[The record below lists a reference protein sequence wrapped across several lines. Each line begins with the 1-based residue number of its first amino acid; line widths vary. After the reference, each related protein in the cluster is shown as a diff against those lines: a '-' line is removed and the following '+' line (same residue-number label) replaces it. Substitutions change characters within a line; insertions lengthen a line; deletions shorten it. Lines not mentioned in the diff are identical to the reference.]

1 MASLEPLSAPT
12 PAPTH
17 AGDRDTDS
25 RYYAD
30 LLWRSRTLLVAAAVG
45 GLGLGVLVAELQVP
59 SYRARALLQVSP
71 PTPTSMTVTDALV
84 GTGNPIRDRQFFNTQ
99 LNVLGSRTL
108 AERVMGKLKLTDKPP
123 FAGNKDP
130 AGLFVRR
137 VQIEPV
143 PETFVIEV
151 RVSHEDPREATLW
164 ANTLADS
171 YIDYS
176 IEGQVDAAKR
186 AYDWVNERLADT
198 QKSMQEAQDKLLKSS
213 QGQDIFVPDG
223 SVSAA
228 TTSITKLS
236 EDKVQTQGRRIA
248 LEAELSEIA
257 DMKRRGSSLDAVPQ
271 IATDKMVQDLTTRLE
286 TLNLDLTRLKEKYKE
301 AHPEVQKI
309 QVQLEQTRKAK
320 NARALQIEEALRAE
334 YRQLQRREA
343 ELRQEMDSQKSQAAA
358 QSLKLTELESL
369 KKRADSATNLYTV
382 LLQKLNE
389 TNIAASIQN
398 NNVRL
403 LDRAVVPQAPVWP
416 EKRKIALLG
425 LMLGLVAGASF
436 ILLRDYLSNT
446 IKDAEDIERF
456 LHLDLLAAVPRHT
469 KDNAHLVTE
478 AYQTL
483 RTALLFGRKAE
494 TGQVVLVTGTAPGE
508 GKTTTVLKVAALLAV
523 SGESVVVLDGDLR
536 RASLHA
542 RLGNLPREPGLV
554 DLFTKSVDV
563 SSVVQGTRTRNLFAI
578 TAGPLPPNP
587 PAILARPDVEA
598 RLQQLRRHFRW
609 VLIDSPPLAPVTD
622 ALLLA
627 RHADMTVLVVQHDVV
642 DKKIVKRSL
651 AALRKVTPSVLGAV
665 LNQVDVKTKSHYYY
679 YGERKHGQK
688 EQPARR
694 GRAVGHVEVTDALV

>member
-1 MASLEPLSAPT
+1 MTSLQPLTPPPAAPN
-12 PAPTH
+12 
-17 AGDRDTDS
+17 AGVDRDLDS
-25 RYYAD
+25 RYYGE
-30 LLWRSRTLLVAAAVG
+30 LLWRSRTLLVAAAIG
-45 GLGLGVLVAELQVP
+45 GLGLGVLVGEMQVP

-99 LNVLGSRTL
+99 LNVLSSRTL
-108 AERVMGKLKLTDKPP
+108 AERVMEKLKLNDKPP
-123 FAGNKDP
+123 FAGNKDA
-130 AGLFVRR
+130 AGLFIRR

-151 RVSHEDPREATLW
+151 RVSHEDPKEAALW
-164 ANTLADS
+164 ANSLADA

-176 IEGQVDAAKR
+176 LEGQVDAAKR

-198 QKSMQEAQDKLLKSS
+198 QKNMQEAQDKLLKSA

-223 SVSAA
+223 SVSAVSS
-228 TTSITKLS
+228 SISKLG
-236 EDKVQTQGRRIA
+236 EDKVQTQARRIA
-248 LEAELSEIA
+248 LEAELSEIS

-271 IATDKMVQDLTTRLE
+271 IATDKLVQDLSARLE
-286 TLNLDLTRLKEKYKE
+286 TLTLDLTRLKEKYKE
-301 AHPEVQKI
+301 AHPEVQKV
-309 QVQLEQTRKAK
+309 QVQLDQTRKAK
-320 NARALQIEEALRAE
+320 NARALQIEDGLRAE

-343 ELRQEMDSQKSQAAA
+343 ELRQEMDNQKSQAAA
-358 QSLKLTELESL
+358 QSIKLTELESL

-403 LDRAVVPQAPVWP
+403 LDRAVVPLAPVWP
-416 EKRKIALLG
+416 EKRKVASLG
-425 LMLGLVAGASF
+425 FLLGLVAGASV
-436 ILLRDYLSNT
+436 LLVRDYLSNT

-456 LHLDLLAAVPRHT
+456 LHLELLAAVPRHT

-483 RTALLFGRKAE
+483 RTALLFARKSDA
-494 TGQVVLVTGTAPGE
+494 GQVVLVTGTAPGE

-536 RASLHA
+536 RASMHQ

-554 DLFTKSVDV
+554 DLLTKGLEI
-563 SSVVQGTRTRNLFAI
+563 SSVVQNTRTRNLFAI

-587 PAILARPDVEA
+587 PAILARSDVER
-598 RLQQLRRHFRW
+598 RLEQLRRHFKW

-627 RHADMTVLVVQHDVV
+627 RHADMTVLVVQHDTV
-642 DKKIVKRSL
+642 DKKVVKRSL

-665 LNQVDVKTKSHYYY
+665 LNQVEVKTRSHYYY
-679 YGERKHGQK
+679 YSERKNPK
-688 EQPARR
+688 EQTARR
-694 GRAVGHVEVTDALV
+694 GRPVGQAEVSDALV